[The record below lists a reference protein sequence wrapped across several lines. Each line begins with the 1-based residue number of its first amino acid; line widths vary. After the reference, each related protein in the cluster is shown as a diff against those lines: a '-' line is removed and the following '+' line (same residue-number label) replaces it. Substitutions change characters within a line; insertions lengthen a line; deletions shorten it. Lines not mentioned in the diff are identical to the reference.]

1 MSQSQRDASS
11 SNLSATPAR
20 GTAVGARQPGPRPL
34 RQHASV
40 AALLA
45 LLLGLGA
52 LGSACSSIYYD
63 TLEKFGIEKRDVLAD
78 RVEEGRDAQQEAGEQ
93 FKTTLEAFKS
103 ATGFQGGKLEDTYN
117 KLNDEYERCESSAEE
132 VSDRIESIESVA
144 TDLFAEWKTEINE
157 ISSPELRSNSQNL
170 LTQTKDRYQDLI
182 GAMKKAESR
191 MPPVLTAF
199 KDQVLFLKHN
209 LNAQAIAS
217 LQSNVAGIEK
227 DVAKLVSD
235 MEASIAE
242 ADAFIKTLG

>member
-1 MSQSQRDASS
+1 M
-11 SNLSATPAR
+11 
-20 GTAVGARQPGPRPL
+20 
-34 RQHASV
+34 
-40 AALLA
+40 
-45 LLLGLGA
+45 LLGLLA

-103 ATGFQGGKLEDTYN
+103 ATGFQGGKLEDTYSR
-117 KLNDEYERCESSAEE
+117 LNDDYERCESSATE
-132 VSDRIESIESVA
+132 VSDRIESIENVA
-144 TDLFAEWKTEINE
+144 TDLFAEWKTEIGE
-157 ISSPELRSNSQNL
+157 ISSPELRSNSQSL
-170 LTQTKDRYQDLI
+170 LTQTKASYQNLI

-227 DVAKLVSD
+227 DVARLVSD